1 MGLRSIF
8 LLINLEMI
16 ICSQTADSHGTQI
29 NFYPYK
35 LRNDYLQSDGRFTWD
50 SDHFFCLNLEMIIC
64 SQTADSHGT
73 QINFSPYKLRNDYLQ
88 SDGRFTWDSDQF
100 LSL

>member
-29 NFYPYK
+29 TFSPYK
-35 LRNDYLQSDGRFTWD
+35 LKNDYLQSDGRFTWD
-50 SDHFFCLNLEMIIC
+50 SDHFF
-64 SQTADSHGT
+64 S
-73 QINFSPYKLRNDYLQ
+73 YKLINYYLQ
-88 SDGRFTWDSDQF
+88 SDGRFTWDSDHFFF
-100 LSL
+100 LNLEMIICSKTADSHGTQITFSA